1 MTQTV
6 PPPPPP
12 KRTFGT
18 LRLVIGID
26 PGVSGAIGWLAD
38 GVPAGV
44 MDMPRR
50 KDGRVDGRRLAAEL
64 RGLLQAH
71 TGADVLVVH
80 ELVCGFRGQGGS
92 ASFAFGQADGIV
104 RGVVESLG
112 LRWIEVR
119 PQAWKKHYG
128 LVKVRGGEP
137 VGKGESRRVA
147 IMLWPDKALN
157 LLQAKDHGRAEA
169 LLLARWAVQTE
180 AAA

>member
-1 MTQTV
+1 M
-6 PPPPPP
+6 
-12 KRTFGT
+12 T

-64 RGLLQAH
+64 RGLLQVH

-80 ELVCGFRGQGGS
+80 ELVCGFRRQGG
-92 ASFAFGQADGIV
+92 ASQFAFGQADGIV

-119 PQAWKKHYG
+119 PQAWKKHFG
-128 LVKVRGGEP
+128 LVKPRGGEAP
-137 VGKGESRRVA
+137 GKAASRTLV
-147 IMLWPDKALN
+147 IGLWPNRALPF
-157 LLQAKDHGRAEA
+157 LQAKDHGRAEA
-169 LLLARWAVQTE
+169 LLLGLWAIQTE
-180 AAA
+180 AWAA